1 MKKQSFCHLDA
12 IFDIEKMSFQN
23 PYACAECK
31 MAFSTPK
38 VLHSHVQLTHLSVNI
53 FPKTLSKNQPSTT
66 NSGKTIDMTVGTEN
80 ASNSENL
87 LIKENKNSDGNIKIL
102 DKVAIQDLLKKQVL
116 LPYLKTSGFGPPVHE
131 KIHSCKYCKKTFTQ
145 QHSMKTHERIHS
157 GEKPY
162 SCKYCEKKF
171 TQQHSVKTH
180 ERIHT
185 GEKPYSCKYC
195 EKKFSQQQSV
205 KAHERIHTGEK
216 PYPCNNCNYRAT
228 SRGNITKHELIHAKE
243 KIAKQ
248 QNCKI

>member
-1 MKKQSFCHLDA
+1 
-12 IFDIEKMSFQN
+12 
-23 PYACAECK
+23 

-38 VLHSHVQLTHLSVNI
+38 NLHTHVQLTHLSASV
-53 FPKTLSKNQPSTT
+53 FPKTLSKNNPSTT
-66 NSGKTIDMTVGTEN
+66 ISDMTVGTEN
-80 ASNSENL
+80 AFNSEKL
-87 LIKENKNSDGNIKIL
+87 LIKENENSDGNIKNL
-102 DKVAIQDLLKKQVL
+102 DEVVIQDLLKKQVL
-116 LPYLKTSGFGPPVHE
+116 LPYSKESAVQLPLKSGM
-131 KIHSCKYCKKTFTQ
+131 KISA
-145 QHSMKTHERIHS
+145 RIR
-157 GEKPY
+157 
-162 SCKYCEKKF
+162 SCKYCEKTF

-228 SRGNITKHELIHAKE
+228 SRGNITKHELIHTKEKE

-248 QNCKI
+248 LNCKI

>member
-145 QHSMKTHERIHS
+145 QHSMKTHERIH
-157 GEKPY
+157 
-162 SCKYCEKKF
+162 
-171 TQQHSVKTH
+171 
-180 ERIHT
+180 T